1 MPKASTFQL
10 RNGIELPAVGFG
22 TYLIPNDD
30 AKPVLAEALRAGYR
44 HIDTAEGYSNEEG
57 VGAAVRAFIES
68 GSAARED
75 LFVTTKLWPG
85 NPAWGQSPKT
95 HATTL
100 ESIDASLQKLGLDH
114 IDLYL
119 IHGPFAADH
128 RLDQWRA
135 LVEARE
141 AGKVRAIGVSNYRES
156 HIEELRDAGLPLP
169 DANQIEVHPWSQKP
183 ELVAY
188 LREHS
193 IQPIAYSSLVPLS
206 TWRTAEGQ
214 DSAKTEQMRAEGAR
228 EDSPFRAMAGKHGV
242 SEAQVLLRWGLQ
254 QGCAVIPKSTN
265 PDRMRAN
272 LDLFSFE
279 LDADDLA
286 TIAKMDRGDGVAWSA
301 GDPSRVP

>member
-1 MPKASTFQL
+1 MPKAHTFKL
-10 RNGIELPAVGFG
+10 RNGIEAPAVGFG

-30 AKPVLAEALRAGYR
+30 AKTVVADALRAGYR

-57 VGAAVRAFIES
+57 VGGALGAFVEAGAATRGDI
-68 GSAARED
+68 
-75 LFVTTKLWPG
+75 FVTTKLWPG
-85 NPAWGQSPKT
+85 NPDWGHPPKT

-100 ESIDASLQKLGLDH
+100 ESIDASLQRLGLEH

-119 IHGPFAADH
+119 IHGPFAAEH

-135 LVEARE
+135 LVQARE
-141 AGKVRAIGVSNYRES
+141 AGKVHAIGVSNYRQS
-156 HIEELRDAGLPLP
+156 HIEEIRHAGLPLP
-169 DANQIEVHPWSQKP
+169 DANQIELHPWSQKP

-228 EDSPFRAMAGKHGV
+228 DDSPFRAIARKHGV
-242 SEAQVLLRWGLQ
+242 SEAQVLLRWGVQ
-254 QGCAVIPKSTN
+254 QGYAVIPKSTN
-265 PDRMRAN
+265 PDRIRAN

-279 LDADDLA
+279 LDADDMTA
-286 TIAKMDRGDGVAWSA
+286 IAKMDRGDGVAWSA